1 MFLQLEDKEIV
12 LFDYN
17 KLSQE
22 LLEDQ
27 IATIQE
33 DTKTLLSKVESIDL
47 EKDIK
52 NELFRR
58 IKLGEDKEIHLTET
72 NFDYWVIDSD
82 LQYEIEN
89 LEEEYN
95 GAITSRPIWRTWNNT
110 TNADLVDYDNLAAA
124 INDAKHSS
132 RSGYENIILTRL
144 GKELRLYLIH
154 HDNYHTII
162 LNRKDKDY
170 FFETELKGEK

>member
-1 MFLQLEDKEIV
+1 MFLQDKEVV

-17 KLSQE
+17 KLSEE
-22 LLEDQ
+22 LLQDQ
-27 IATIQE
+27 VSSIEE
-33 DTKTLLSKVESIDL
+33 DTKTLLSKIENSDFD
-47 EKDIK
+47 KFIK
-52 NELFRR
+52 YELSRR
-58 IKLGEDKEIHLTET
+58 IKLGENKEIHLTES

-95 GAITSRPIWRTWNNT
+95 GAITARPTWRTWNNT
-110 TNADLVDYDNLAAA
+110 TDANPVDYDNLAAA

-132 RSGYENIILTRL
+132 RSGYDNIILTRL
-144 GKELRLYLIH
+144 GKELRLNLIH

-162 LNRKDKDY
+162 LNRQGKDY
-170 FFETELKGEK
+170 FFEKEEE